1 MGRLFRGLGL
11 CRTDW
16 AIRRTDW
23 ALDRTARRTW
33 CHRIREGAEFMM
45 WGSGVKVSRTFFF
58 FFSSLSRE
66 VPYGMLGV
74 AWIAA
79 GHCKWEGNVNDRHD
93 GIWATLRQ

>member
-45 WGSGVKVSRTFFF
+45 WGSGVKVSRAFFF
-58 FFSSLSRE
+58 FIFVAGSSVRHAWR
-66 VPYGMLGV
+66 GM
-74 AWIAA
+74 
-79 GHCKWEGNVNDRHD
+79 DRR
-93 GIWATLRQ
+93 GAL